1 MLKEHLVEQMNENL
15 GMVMVF
21 TLVSAAQEWLNVQWD
36 KVKLRREETAAQ
48 KLKEEEEAEMVKD
61 KIVVFV
67 QLIIFIIFIVFY
79 NIYCLQKRFEG
90 TRVTVESFLSWKEK
104 FDEEMG
110 HTKRKELA
118 EREGKKL
125 TGRELFMTDKTLDQS
140 DLKFLDDGNRLC
152 FIS

>member
-1 MLKEHLVEQMNENL
+1 M
-15 GMVMVF
+15 
-21 TLVSAAQEWLNVQWD
+21 
-36 KVKLRREETAAQ
+36 
-48 KLKEEEEAEMVKD
+48 
-61 KIVVFV
+61 
-67 QLIIFIIFIVFY
+67 
-79 NIYCLQKRFEG
+79 
-90 TRVTVESFLSWKEK
+90 ESFLSWKEK

-152 FIS
+152 FISCASSHTQAVIFTLQN